1 MLINNLS
8 ARKKSAVFLKQKN
21 VVNMKTIK
29 LLAIT
34 LLALFSF
41 NLAGAQPKH
50 QHKKHAHAHHK
61 RAMHHHHKAAARHH
75 HKARHAHHPHHKK

>member
-1 MLINNLS
+1 
-8 ARKKSAVFLKQKN
+8 
-21 VVNMKTIK
+21 MKTIK

-50 QHKKHAHAHHK
+50 QHKKHAHAPRK
-61 RAMHHHHKAAARHH
+61 RHMHHSSKARHH
-75 HKARHAHHPHHKK
+75 HRKAHGAHHLQQKR